1 MTMFGNGN
9 QSFELFAGSRTI
21 TCTAAENI
29 IGSRFVK
36 LAPGGTS
43 QRPNVVLCGA
53 GERPWGVSSYD
64 QVAGEGVA
72 IHRVG
77 TYTVTAGEAITAP
90 APIASGAAG
99 VAVLAAGTA
108 VVAGQTWADAPINT
122 DTAVALAAL

>member
-21 TCTAAENI
+21 TCEAGENI

-36 LAPGGTS
+36 LAPGGSS
-43 QRPNVVLCGA
+43 QKPKVVLCGA
-53 GERPWGVSSYD
+53 GERPFGVSAFD
-64 QVAGEGVA
+64 QVAGQGVS

-99 VAVLAAGTA
+99 VAVAATGTA
-108 VVAGQTWADAPINT
+108 LVAGQTWADAPLNT